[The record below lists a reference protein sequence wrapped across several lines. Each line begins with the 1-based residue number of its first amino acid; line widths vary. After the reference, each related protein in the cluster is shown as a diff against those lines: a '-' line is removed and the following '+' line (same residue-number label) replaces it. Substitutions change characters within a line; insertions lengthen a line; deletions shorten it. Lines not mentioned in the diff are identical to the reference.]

1 MGGEAWSYFVPY
13 EKNINTALQKL
24 REQEFKAGRYNKR
37 NVKGKP
43 ASIDEV
49 LSCCDA
55 EGSRSILDM
64 MEVIKTPHER
74 PTDEDMGFSLDPD
87 RLARVAP
94 LKSEDVEELFG
105 TDKPNHAQVEK
116 GHDLFEWINRGEG
129 VYLIVYK
136 DAKPHEIYFAGFS
149 FD

>member
-1 MGGEAWSYFVPY
+1 M
-13 EKNINTALQKL
+13 
-24 REQEFKAGRYNKR
+24 
-37 NVKGKP
+37 
-43 ASIDEV
+43 
-49 LSCCDA
+49 
-55 EGSRSILDM
+55 
-64 MEVIKTPHER
+64 
-74 PTDEDMGFSLDPD
+74 TDD